1 MTELTIRTER
11 TDGSDG
17 QSVVNVGGDLDYD
30 THGRLE
36 EAVRAALDGP
46 PSALVVDLTDVTYC
60 DSCGLRVLLGAQSRA
75 RDVGASFALRGAHGQ
90 PARALKLTGLD
101 QVFWAP
107 PS

>member
-1 MTELTIRTER
+1 MTDLTIRTER
-11 TDGSDG
+11 TGGDA
-17 QSVVNVGGDLDYD
+17 VIHVGGDLDYD

-36 EAVRAALDGP
+36 EAVGAALDGP

-90 PARALKLTGLD
+90 PARAIKLTGLD
-101 QVFWAP
+101 QVFG
-107 PS
+107 